1 MPSIGQYVASTA
13 ILASSANAFYSPAP
27 MSMPTRFR
35 TGRSTA
41 TSTQKLSMVLVDK
54 PGNGENRM
62 TETGFAEPLV
72 EKKEFPGTSHG
83 YQWVIKEAL
92 NEKKLNNF
100 EKTKKAKPGLLVFDE
115 LEELAA
121 QAKAKGGAQ
130 NLDEADINIRL
141 KWMGLFHR

>member
-1 MPSIGQYVASTA
+1 MPSISKYVAATA
-13 ILASSANAFYSPAP
+13 VLAGSANAFYSPSAIF
-27 MSMPTRFR
+27 MPTRLR
-35 TGRSTA
+35 TVRA
-41 TSTQKLSMVLVDK
+41 TGPQKLSMVLVDK

-62 TETGFAEPLV
+62 TETGFTEPLV
-72 EKKEFPGTSHG
+72 EKKEFPGSTHG
-83 YQWVIKEAL
+83 YQWVIKESL

-100 EKTKKAKPGLLVFDE
+100 EKTKAAKPVLMIMDE

>member
-1 MPSIGQYVASTA
+1 MPSTSHYVAATA
-13 ILASSANAFYSPAP
+13 VLAGTANAFMAPGPLGLPARP
-27 MSMPTRFR
+27 RAIASGAQR
-35 TGRSTA
+35 
-41 TSTQKLSMVLVDK
+41 LSMVLVDK

-62 TETGFAEPLV
+62 TPSGFSEPLV
-72 EKKEFPGTSHG
+72 ERKEFPGTTHG
-83 YQWVIKEAL
+83 YQWVIKDTL

-100 EKTKKAKPGLLVFDE
+100 EKTKKDKPGLLIFDE
-115 LEELAA
+115 LEELAE

>member
-1 MPSIGQYVASTA
+1 MPSISQYVAATA
-13 ILASSANAFYSPAP
+13 VLAGSANAFYSPAAI
-27 MSMPTRFR
+27 SMPTRLR
-35 TGRSTA
+35 TIRA
-41 TSTQKLSMVLVDK
+41 TGPQKLSMVLVDK

-72 EKKEFPGTSHG
+72 EKKEFPGSTHG
-83 YQWVIKEAL
+83 YQWVIKESL

-100 EKTKKAKPGLLVFDE
+100 EKTKAAKPGLMIMDE